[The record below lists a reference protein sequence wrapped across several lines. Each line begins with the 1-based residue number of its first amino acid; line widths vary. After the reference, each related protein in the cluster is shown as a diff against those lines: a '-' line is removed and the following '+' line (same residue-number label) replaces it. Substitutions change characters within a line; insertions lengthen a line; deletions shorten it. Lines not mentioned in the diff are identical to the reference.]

1 MSITREEDK
10 DKEVL
15 KLGMVK
21 AVGVKTIEV
30 KAKSSMSVRGQV
42 IAEMKEGRDIYFPDR
57 YFCDKFH
64 VSNQQINQLM
74 RQLENQKSITRNK
87 PQVAD
92 PYGQL
97 PNGQRIMNRWKE

>member
-1 MSITREEDK
+1 MSITKEEG
-10 DKEVL
+10 KEAL
-15 KLGMVK
+15 KLGLVK
-21 AVGVKTIEV
+21 ATGVKTIE
-30 KAKSSMSVRGQV
+30 AKSRNSVSVRGQV
-42 IAEMKEGRDIYFPDR
+42 IAEMKEGRDTYFPDR

>member
-1 MSITREEDK
+1 MEKPKEEDK
-10 DKEVL
+10 EKEVL
-15 KLGMVK
+15 KAGLVK
-21 AVGVKTIEV
+21 AAGVKTIEV
-30 KAKSSMSVRGQV
+30 KARSSMSVRGQV
-42 IAEMKEGRDIYFPDR
+42 IAEMKDNRDTLFPDR
-57 YFCDKFH
+57 YFCDKHH